1 MNHERTHRGPARV
14 GRAGRLDPAGPGG
27 RRTTRSRRSTP
38 RRPRAS
44 TRSGTAST
52 AASWRRSSTT
62 RRRSASK
69 RKARVYTPPGYT
81 QGQEVPGPV
90 PAARHR
96 RRRER
101 VAARRRARRDPRQP
115 VRRQE
120 GRADDRR
127 HAQRP
132 GVEGRDG
139 AGPDS
144 QAVAGVR
151 RVREGPAHRPDP
163 VHREDLLGEG
173 RPRVAGP
180 GRAVDGRRAV
190 AQLRAGQPRHVR
202 LGRRVLLG
210 PEHQAARRP
219 HQGPRGGGQEAA
231 AAVRRLRRQGRAVP
245 DQRGRPQDARREE
258 GAARLPRHPRR
269 RARLQGVEERPVP
282 LRPTA
287 VPRAGAGEQRRP
299 RRPATHSRRR
309 RPPDKGGDEPK
320 PRAGGGLQ
328 AGVLQPARQ
337 AVPAGELRGP
347 RAVPHR
353 RRPRPRACGCPSGAG
368 SR

>member
-1 MNHERTHRGPARV
+1 MPAAAQKDDKAEKFPAPPEGFDKKRDGIDRGKLETV
-14 GRAGRLDPAGPGG
+14 EYD
-27 RRTTRSRRSTP
+27 
-38 RRPRAS
+38 
-44 TRSGTAST
+44 
-52 AASWRRSSTT
+52 STT
-62 RRRSASK
+62 VGVK
-69 RKARVYTPPGYT
+69 RKARVYTPPGYSKDKKYPVLYLLH
-81 QGQEVPGPV
+81 GIGGDENEWPRGGAPDVILDNLYADKKAVPMIVVMPN
-90 PAARHR
+90 
-96 RRRER
+96 
-101 VAARRRARRDPRQP
+101 
-115 VRRQE
+115 
-120 GRADDRR
+120 GRASKDLT
-127 HAQRP
+127 AQDPIR
-132 GVEGRDG
+132 
-139 AGPDS
+139 

-163 VHREDLLGEG
+163 VRREDLLGEG
-173 RPRVAGP
+173 RPRVARP

-282 LRPTA
+282 LRPTDL
-287 VPRAGAGEQRRP
+287 PRAGAGEEA
-299 RRPATHSRRR
+299 PAKKADE
-309 RPPDKGGDEPK
+309 PQPEKKAPDKAGDEPK
-320 PRAGGGLQ
+320 PAPVEDFKP
-328 AGVLQPARQ
+328 ASSNQPGKQYPQVNSER
-337 AVPAGELRGP
+337 PGP
-347 RAVPHR
+347 VPHR
-353 RRPRPRACGCPSGAG
+353 RARRPRACGCPSGAG

>member
-1 MNHERTHRGPARV
+1 MSKRILAIVACSMLSCPIALLLAQPPIGEKDSAAETLPAP
-14 GRAGRLDPAGPGG
+14 PAGFDA
-27 RRTTRSRRSTP
+27 RRDGIDRGKLETVEYD
-38 RRPRAS
+38 
-44 TRSGTAST
+44 
-52 AASWRRSSTT
+52 STT
-62 RRRSASK
+62 VGVK
-69 RKARVYTPPGYT
+69 RKAQVYTPPGYI

-101 VAARRRARRDPRQP
+101 VATRRRARRDPRQP

-139 AGPDS
+139 AGSDP

-173 RPRVAGP
+173 RPRVARH

-202 LGRRVLLG
+202 LGRRLLLG

-219 HQGPRGGGQEAA
+219 DQGPRGGGQEAA

-245 DQRGRPQDARREE
+245 DQ
-258 GAARLPRHPRR
+258 PRASTRCSTRR
-269 RARLQGVEERPVP
+269 RCRTS
-282 LRPTA
+282 TA
-287 VPRAGAGEQRRP
+287 SSPAAGTTSRCGRATCTTSPRVS
-299 RRPATHSRRR
+299 SR
-309 RPPDKGGDEPK
+309 
-320 PRAGGGLQ
+320 
-328 AGVLQPARQ
+328 
-337 AVPAGELRGP
+337 
-347 RAVPHR
+347 
-353 RRPRPRACGCPSGAG
+353 
-368 SR
+368 

>member
-1 MNHERTHRGPARV
+1 MSGRIVALLAWAVLAGLD
-14 GRAGRLDPAGPGG
+14 RAGRRPQKDDKAEKFPAPPEGFDKKRDGIDRG
-27 RRTTRSRRSTP
+27 KLETVEYD
-38 RRPRAS
+38 
-44 TRSGTAST
+44 
-52 AASWRRSSTT
+52 STT
-62 RRRSASK
+62 VGIK

-81 QGQEVPGPV
+81 QGQEVPGAV

-101 VAARRRARRDPRQP
+101 VAAGRRARRDPRQP

-139 AGPDS
+139 ASPGS
-144 QAVAGVR
+144 AKQ
-151 RVREGPAHRPDP
+151 GPAFAAF
-163 VHREDLLGEG
+163 EKDLLTDLIPFVEKTYSVKAD
-173 RPRVAGP
+173 RESPRP

-210 PEHQAARRP
+210 PEHQAPGRP

-282 LRPTA
+282 LRPTDL
-287 VPRAGAGEQRRP
+287 PRAGAGEEGAGARRP
-299 RRPATHSRRR
+299 TSRSRRR
-309 RPPDKGGDEPK
+309 RHRARARRAAA
-320 PRAGGGLQ
+320 RAGGGLQ

-337 AVPAGELRGP
+337 AVPAGQLRGP
-347 RAVPHR
+347 GAVPHR
-353 RRPRPRACGCPSGAG
+353 RAPRPRACGCPSGAG